1 MNKVT
6 KMALGWLSD
15 GLTEAKAVENVK
27 DELLYEILEQN
38 ELELDDAQE
47 KKLERVLRTAIDQ
60 NINWEEIEEACN
72 ESEAYLDAKRS
83 ALYG

>member
-6 KMALGWLSD
+6 KMALCWLSD

-27 DELLYEILEQN
+27 DELIYDILEQN
-38 ELELDDAQE
+38 ELELDDAQMA
-47 KKLERVLRTAIDQ
+47 KLERVIRVAVDS
-60 NINWEEIEEACN
+60 NINWDEIEGACN

-83 ALYG
+83 AIHA